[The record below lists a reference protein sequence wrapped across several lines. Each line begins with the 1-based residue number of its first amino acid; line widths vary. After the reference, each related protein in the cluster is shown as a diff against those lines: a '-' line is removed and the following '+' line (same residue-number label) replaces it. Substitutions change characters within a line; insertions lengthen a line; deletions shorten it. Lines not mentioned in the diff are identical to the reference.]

1 MIRKKFPFPY
11 HLPDKDSEKEE
22 KPEQNH
28 QKQRNNRD
36 EQAAEICPRIL
47 IPCVRLGAIGTLSF
61 ACQKRALASG
71 ANFDC
76 HAFRIS
82 KIAGKFNEFR
92 FDYNS
97 FRPFKGNKRFARLN
111 KRLTSKNERLTL

>member
-1 MIRKKFPFPY
+1 LIFILISGLFRVLSWLNLLA
-11 HLPDKDSEKEE
+11 HKDSEKEE

-28 QKQRNNRD
+28 QEQRDNGD
-36 EQAAEICPRIL
+36 EQAAEICPRVL
-47 IPCVRLGAIGTLSF
+47 IPRVRLWAIGTLSF

-82 KIAGKFNEFR
+82 KFTEKFNGSLRVAQSDLHFHQMGAND
-92 FDYNS
+92 FS
-97 FRPFKGNKRFARLN
+97 RL
-111 KRLTSKNERLTL
+111 SW